1 MQDERIQAKNR
12 IYYPPILLAQRPIYM
27 KAEMNREFHHIDRR
41 WNRIECRPW
50 LTTWAGDRNDK
61 SPSPSRLRPAHS
73 ELLPFPNQN
82 AYPVHF
88 HRKTTIT
95 ICRESLASGCPP
107 PTPDASHQHQSWN
120 PRHSTGRQDPE
131 RILPSNILN
140 EPTEMTGWGKDFFFF
155 FFENQNIK
163 IYQNNLIS

>member
-1 MQDERIQAKNR
+1 VQDERIQAKNR

-107 PTPDASHQHQSWN
+107 PPPLTHPTNTN
-120 PRHSTGRQDPE
+120 PEIPGTQPAG
-131 RILPSNILN
+131 RILKGFFL
-140 EPTEMTGWGKDFFFF
+140 PTFLTNPQKWPGGEKIFSFSFLK
-155 FFENQNIK
+155 IK
-163 IYQNNLIS
+163 ILKFIKII